1 MLISRISTCAVFDPE
16 AVKTLVA
23 AFDDACAALNVTD
36 RADPRAMTVA
46 KKIIEHARR
55 GERDPI
61 RLREAVL
68 TELQR
73 DGDTGCPRSSSSQAT
88 PDDDDTNAAG
98 ERREERSCKELV

>member
-61 RLREAVL
+61 RLREAAL

-73 DGDTGCPRSSSSQAT
+73 DAPSLARERDPRHG
-88 PDDDDTNAAG
+88 AADVRG
-98 ERREERSCKELV
+98 MPTHRSAL